1 MWTGKTTR
9 DRRRNWLS
17 FYCDKAVAT
26 ARATS
31 GKGTVQSCVG
41 TSQAS
46 SGSGS
51 RSGSSSSSSSG
62 STSSSSS
69 SSIGGDGSGSAQ
81 RTNPSPSSS
90 SSPPHFRCYTSRDS
104 NWSLNAVMVHRR
116 GALEQ
121 ILKDPSA
128 GKVRAYGSW
137 VPFPNVTASKRTL
150 LTLDCCGF
158 DAKHLLNSLTLYL
171 SMCPGVRAFYFL
183 SNTGRKLE
191 LWVVGDVRRNQV
203 RRSSGF

>member
-46 SGSGS
+46 SG
-51 RSGSSSSSSSG
+51 SGSSSSSSSG